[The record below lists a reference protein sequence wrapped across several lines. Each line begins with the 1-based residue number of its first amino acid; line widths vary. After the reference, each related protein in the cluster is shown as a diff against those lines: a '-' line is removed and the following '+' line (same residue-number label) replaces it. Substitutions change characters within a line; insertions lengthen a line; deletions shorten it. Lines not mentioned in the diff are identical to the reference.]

1 MSTRELRIRPEEISV
16 LVVDD
21 QALIRV
27 TLRAILTKEGYR
39 VIEADSIQK
48 ALQIVEEQT
57 IHLVLCDIHLP
68 GESGMD
74 FVRAIQPRLPEVAVI
89 MVSAADD
96 TATAI
101 DCLQL
106 GAFGY
111 VLKPFQPR
119 EIIVQVSG
127 ALRRRVLEIDFKD
140 REEVLKQKVRE
151 QTEEIRNSREEI
163 AFRLISASEHRD
175 QETGQH
181 VRRIGL
187 YAAEMARI
195 LGWEEERIEWI
206 RAAAPMHDIGKIGV
220 PDAILQKPASLT
232 DAEWVLMREHTTMGA
247 QILKGSKVPFIQ
259 MGARIAVGHHEKWDG
274 SGYPKGLRGDKIPLE
289 ARITALVDVYDALSN
304 RRHYKDA
311 WPEEQVIAF
320 LRERSGS
327 HFDPDLLEVF
337 LAHIPAFR
345 SILLANPDTVERESA
360 SAPN

>member
-1 MSTRELRIRPEEISV
+1 MSTREISIRPEDLTV
-16 LVVDD
+16 LVIDD

-27 TLRAILTKEGYR
+27 TLRAILNKEGYR
-39 VIEADSIQK
+39 IIEADSIRR
-48 ALQIVEEQT
+48 ALEVVNSET
-57 IHLVLCDIHLP
+57 VHLVLCDIHLP

-74 FVRAIQPRLPEVAVI
+74 FVRAIQPRIPEIAVV

-96 TATAI
+96 TTTAI

-119 EIIVQVSG
+119 EIIVQASG
-127 ALRRRVLEIDFKD
+127 ALRRRVLEVEFRD
-140 REEVLKQKVRE
+140 REQVLKQKVRE

-163 AFRLISASEHRD
+163 AFRLVSASEHRD

-187 YAAEMARI
+187 YAAEFAMLLDWDEDRVDQ
-195 LGWEEERIEWI
+195 I
-206 RAAAPMHDIGKIGV
+206 RGAAPMHDIGKIGV
-220 PDAILQKPASLT
+220 PDAILQKPAALT

-274 SGYPKGLRGDKIPLE
+274 TGYPKGLSGEMIPIE

-311 WPEEQVIAF
+311 WAEEQVVAF
-320 LRERSGS
+320 MRERAGS
-327 HFDPDLLEVF
+327 HFDPALFDLFMEHL
-337 LAHIPAFR
+337 HRFR
-345 SILLANPDTVERESA
+345 AILHANPDTVEREA
-360 SAPN
+360 HPLP